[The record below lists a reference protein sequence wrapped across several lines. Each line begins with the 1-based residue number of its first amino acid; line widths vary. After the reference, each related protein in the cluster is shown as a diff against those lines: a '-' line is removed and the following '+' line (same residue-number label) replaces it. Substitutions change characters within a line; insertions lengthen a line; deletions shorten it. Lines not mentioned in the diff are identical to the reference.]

1 MQLGNECKKSH
12 SLPLH
17 LLATRPERT
26 IFLAN
31 SLWEI
36 PPELNEL
43 LLDGFARSTWNV
55 AKHKTLELTSSGYR
69 QLQKRCVRSFPE
81 ERYLPHL
88 PKDWGRFKIVD
99 PSNTDPKYEAS
110 KSAETAYHQCLTMV
124 PNEWSLPF
132 REEDFDEIW
141 NQRLLKPHILRDEC
155 AFSSRFQN
163 IWTHE
168 DSLFR

>member
-1 MQLGNECKKSH
+1 MQLGNECKKSY

-36 PPELNEL
+36 PLELNEL
-43 LLDGFARSTWNV
+43 LLDGVVRSTRDV
-55 AKHKTLELTSSGYR
+55 AKHKTLELPSGGYR

-81 ERYLPHL
+81 ERNLPHM

-99 PSNTDPKYEAS
+99 PSNTDPEYEAS
-110 KSAETAYHQCLTMV
+110 KSAETAYHQCSAMV
-124 PNEWSLPF
+124 LNEWSVPF
-132 REEDFDEIW
+132 WEEDFDEIW
-141 NQRLLKPHILRDEC
+141 NPRLPKPHFLRDEC
-155 AFSSRFQN
+155 AFSSRFQDL
-163 IWTHE
+163 WTHE